1 MKGFVSIILALMMG
15 IFVPLVTA
23 QQGSKL
29 LETNFSETVSRV
41 PGTTNFSETWVYLGD
56 VSECWH
62 SGGLGVSKYLG
73 QDSLVF
79 GGAYSHFSSRSTAG
93 DSAAVSYVVYLSLIK
108 ENPNRYIFDWA
119 DSAGTKKWA
128 IASDS
133 LSTSVGTAKNGT
145 MMYSSF
151 PVATGAL
158 TDTTIFPHVWV
169 KVRVDSLSASTDMQ
183 IENIRHTLGF
193 QCLK

>member
-41 PGTTNFSETWVYLGD
+41 PGTTNFSD
-56 VSECWH
+56 
-62 SGGLGVSKYLG
+62 
-73 QDSLVF
+73 
-79 GGAYSHFSSRSTAG
+79 
-93 DSAAVSYVVYLSLIK
+93 LIK

-133 LSTSVGTAKNGT
+133 LSTSVGTAKYGT